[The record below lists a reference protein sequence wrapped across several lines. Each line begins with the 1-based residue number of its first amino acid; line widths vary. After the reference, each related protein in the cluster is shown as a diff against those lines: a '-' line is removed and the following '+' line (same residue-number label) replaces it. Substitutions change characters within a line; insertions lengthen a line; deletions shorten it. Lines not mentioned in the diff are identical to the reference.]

1 MVVMLA
7 IAVKCMMVQQE
18 KVEMLQVP
26 LAAKGETPWDGAGRE
41 SSGAGSCAVSHW
53 HR

>member
-18 KVEMLQVP
+18 KVEMLQIP
-26 LAAKGETPWDGAGRE
+26 LAAKGETPWDGAGQPLLE
-41 SSGAGSCAVSHW
+41 GKVLELEAVL
-53 HR
+53 